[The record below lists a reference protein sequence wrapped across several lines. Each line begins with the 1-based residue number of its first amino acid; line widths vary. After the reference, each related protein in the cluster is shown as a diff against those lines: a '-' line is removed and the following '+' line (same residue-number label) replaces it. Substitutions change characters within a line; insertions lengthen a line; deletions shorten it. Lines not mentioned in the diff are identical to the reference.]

1 MAKTKNI
8 KGYFFKVQKLSQGVE
23 ELASGNDL
31 LELLNYIG
39 NLSLFERR
47 HEMNNEE
54 RTIILPCDR
63 DKVEGVEI
71 PDYEGF
77 LSGMLLRKRDVN
89 LPMTGI
95 EDGDTLNL
103 KPVDLGGG
111 SLMEVTYFMVH
122 KSTGILLFLVNRAA
136 GSFVNLANNLS
147 SFLDSS
153 RQNGFK
159 MRSGNSFAEHLFL
172 ANILNM
178 DRLKRVEE
186 LFSVKALDFR
196 FVGDPTEIREQLTA
210 GSTGDKINDLL
221 GIADYFDAFN
231 ISVVLKPKR
240 GGKLTKN
247 KIRPWFTRAK
257 PILEMNDKSKFVVSG
272 TSAGKGTETIDLL
285 NDRFL
290 FTTTIK
296 YEGEYVPAIEVFNAM
311 QLNFTARLTSMI
323 GAPTE

>member
-1 MAKTKNI
+1 MAKSKNI
-8 KGYFFKVQKLSQGVE
+8 KGYFFKVQKLSQGTE
-23 ELASGNDL
+23 ELASGSDL
-31 LELLNYIG
+31 LELLEYIG
-39 NLSLFERR
+39 TLSLLERR
-47 HEMNNEE
+47 HEMENEE
-54 RTIILPCDR
+54 RTIILPCDSNR
-63 DKVEGVEI
+63 VEGVVI
-71 PDYEGF
+71 PEYEGF

-136 GSFVNLANNLS
+136 GSYVNLAHNLS
-147 SFLDSS
+147 SFLENS

-159 MRSGNSFAEHLFL
+159 MRTGNSFAEYLYL

-178 DRLKRVEE
+178 DRLERVEE
-186 LFSVKALDFR
+186 LFAVKSLDFR
-196 FVGDPTEIREQLTA
+196 LVGDPTEIRELLP

-240 GGKLTKN
+240 GGKLSKN
-247 KIRPWFTRAK
+247 KIRPWFTKAK
-257 PILEMNDKSKFVVSG
+257 PILDMNDKSKFVVSG
-272 TSAGKGTETIDLL
+272 TGAGRGTETIDLL

-296 YEGEYVPAIEVFNAM
+296 YEGEFVPAIEVFNAM
-311 QLNFTARLTSMI
+311 QLNFTERLTAMI
-323 GAPTE
+323 EAPTE